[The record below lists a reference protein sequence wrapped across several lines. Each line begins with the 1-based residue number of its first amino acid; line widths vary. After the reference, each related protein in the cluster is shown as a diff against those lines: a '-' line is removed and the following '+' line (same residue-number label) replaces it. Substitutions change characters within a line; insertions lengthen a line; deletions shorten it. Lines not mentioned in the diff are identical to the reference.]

1 MSARITW
8 QPSTDADI
16 ASYDLERASSIGGPW
31 SLLSNVPHNLS
42 GPNWDTENTVFF
54 YVDALGTEN
63 TYYRL
68 TAIDAVGQRS
78 PVSAPFQAAGA
89 APIAIPSLVNT
100 IHVVASDVATLLDL
114 GFTTIEIWSSEDEGG
129 TWRELTSATPSPAT
143 LASAQAQTL
152 FQVGGQ
158 TLVFQVDNATT
169 YTVNFDPVIP
179 FWTPA
184 QVVSAINLVCP
195 NAASFSGSRVVL
207 TSPTSGRESSLLV
220 IVGPAALNFSR
231 SIVYGVDGRIL
242 LVDGATFYT
251 YYDVAGRPTTR
262 YKWRFS
268 SNGANPL
275 SRFSLPVNGKSTVLS
290 GIPIAIATA
299 RFADVDGSPLR
310 TAILVA
316 PEGAQK
322 IAGYTMGT
330 QATKTFVADED
341 GLLQIPMVQGS
352 RVRVAV
358 EGTLMVRTF
367 TVPSTPT
374 FDLMQVLSDAPD
386 AFTVQTVA
394 PMLTRRNV

>member
-16 ASYDLERASSIGGPW
+16 ASYDLERASSVGGPW
-31 SLLSNVPHNLS
+31 SLLANILHNLS

-68 TAIDAVGQRS
+68 TAIDSAGQRS

-100 IHVVASDVATLLDL
+100 IHIVASDVATLLDL
-114 GFTTIEIWSSEDEGG
+114 GFTTIEVWSSEDQGG
-129 TWRELTSATPSPAT
+129 TWRELTSATPTPAT
-143 LASAQAQTL
+143 LVSAEAQTL

-158 TLVFQVDNATT
+158 SLVFQVDNGPT
-169 YTVNFDPVIP
+169 YTVTFDSVIP
-179 FWTPA
+179 FWTPG
-184 QVVSAINLVCP
+184 QVVGVINTVCP
-195 NAASFSGSRVVL
+195 NAASFVGNKVVL
-207 TSPTSGRESSLLV
+207 TSPTAGRGSSLLV
-220 IVGPAALNFSR
+220 ISGPAGLGFSR
-231 SIVYGVDGRIL
+231 SIAHGVDGRIL
-242 LVDGATFYT
+242 LVDGSTFYT
-251 YYDVAGRPTTR
+251 YYDVAGHPTAR

-268 SNGANPL
+268 NNGTNPL
-275 SRFSLPVNGKSTVLS
+275 SRFSLPVDGKSTVLS
-290 GIPIAIATA
+290 GVPLSIATA

-310 TAILVA
+310 TAVLVA
-316 PEGAQK
+316 SEGAQK

-330 QATKTFVADED
+330 QATKTFMADED
-341 GLLQIPMVQGS
+341 GMLQIPMVQGS

-358 EGTLMVRTF
+358 EGTLIVRTF

-374 FDLMQVLSDAPD
+374 FDLMQVLSDTPD